1 MEAIEAEIKKLSS
14 QIEDIEVLLHKLHED
29 WTVQERNCYGDHMEL
44 RKEKEQLRKERE
56 QLRVKE
62 AQLRS
67 LLILEK
73 GNVSMEVDVSAF
85 DPSSYKPRETKIFP
99 FFDPVVEEYLNLFGD
114 NALLARDNAIKQVNE
129 IVSNRQTEKYKPIIC
144 GTSRGMGKTAFME
157 AIGKQYVKPELKCE
171 LIGEALAYGRV
182 LSFDFAGVS
191 VSEAIPSQE
200 EIQAFFT
207 RLMIYFLCSL
217 FHGTLVDGIHFQRIS
232 VFSQVRNAHGKP
244 GRFGRWLDNCL
255 QLSADDMMDEY
266 IRLTNIAF
274 GVKSNA
280 PPVFLLDEVQG
291 LCLSTAIQSK
301 FDNNQVVN
309 HTYLSYLLTQL
320 AGKHKPVCICT
331 GTNSGN
337 IMDVTEKSRIFP
349 QFIFLTSLHLEED
362 YKTFWIQRTAFK
374 NTDPQ
379 KIVQATK
386 NDEDIINAL
395 VYASYQV
402 PRLLLLAHEAWFE
415 FRRSSSSTDLVRPLQ
430 DFEEKAVE
438 YYSEMTSFIFNSD
451 LETNEIPHILMSC
464 GVHWKV
470 SNVNSCVPGTKI
482 LWSSL
487 IQKAI
492 VFPYL
497 DHCYVIPF
505 SLLWAAKT
513 PNDRKSG
520 DYTRT
525 KEGIKAKC
533 ASLIPNLDIEN
544 LFVSYDELRRLD
556 LYNLGLRY
564 ESLLASSLA
573 VKYYLCRFENN
584 HQAFLPLLSIYD
596 IDRKDTATKK
606 SLSNISV
613 DMSSGIHLP
622 AQECFVNSP
631 DVPLAV
637 IHNQK
642 SHNAHHD
649 ILLPAK
655 TSSETNQLFLLPV
668 SCKASFDLSPKET
681 IRIQLK
687 TSKQDGAPPVRL
699 LLWMYLGNNRNEGKY
714 AGDVVFLDGSGCC
727 NGLALDMFILLK
739 KLNSQNNKSPA

>member
-1 MEAIEAEIKKLSS
+1 
-14 QIEDIEVLLHKLHED
+14 
-29 WTVQERNCYGDHMEL
+29 
-44 RKEKEQLRKERE
+44 
-56 QLRVKE
+56 
-62 AQLRS
+62 
-67 LLILEK
+67 
-73 GNVSMEVDVSAF
+73 MEVDVSAF

-99 FFDPVVEEYLNLFGD
+99 FFNPVVEEYLNFFGD
-114 NALLARDNAIKQVNE
+114 KALLARDNAIKQVNAIAE
-129 IVSNRQTEKYKPIIC
+129 DRFPQKYQPIIC
-144 GTSRGMGKTAFME
+144 TTSRGMGKTAFME

-337 IMDVTEKSRIFP
+337 IMDVTEKSKIIP
-349 QFIFLTSLHLEED
+349 QLVYLSALHERDD
-362 YKTFWIQRTAFK
+362 YELFWKQRTTYM
-374 NTDPQ
+374 N
-379 KIVQATK
+379 ATK
-386 NDEDIINAL
+386 NEKAESTAKDETVIDSL

-402 PRLLLLAHEAWFE
+402 PRLLVLAHAVWF
-415 FRRSSSSTDLVRPLQ
+415 RHKTDSNTRDSISILQ
-430 DFEEKAVE
+430 SFEDAAIK
-438 YYSEMTSFIFNSD
+438 YYTEMAD
-451 LETNEIPHILMSC
+451 LLHKSVYSKDEICHILMCC
-464 GVHWKV
+464 GVHWSV
-470 SNVNSCVPGTKI
+470 DDTNSCVPGTEI

-487 IQKAI
+487 IQQSI

-505 SLLWAAKT
+505 HLLWSARSPVSFKGT
-513 PNDRKSG
+513 YTKSKSEIVG
-520 DYTRT
+520 
-525 KEGIKAKC
+525 KC
-533 ASLIPNLDIEN
+533 RELVPGLEITD
-544 LFVSYDELRRLD
+544 LFLSYDALRMLD
-556 LYNLGLRY
+556 LYKLGIQY
-564 ESLLASSLA
+564 EKLFASSLA
-573 VKYYLCRFENN
+573 VKYYLSRLYSTTD
-584 HQAFLPLLSIYD
+584 AFLPFLQVYNIARE
-596 IDRKDTATKK
+596 DRDSRTKLFNYVVNF
-606 SLSNISV
+606 SE
-613 DMSSGIHLP
+613 GIHLP

-739 KLNSQNNKSPA
+739 KLNSQNNKSRNDNSEAAEIH